1 MKNLLFITLA
11 FISFQNLSF
20 ANTLE
25 WGDLETNSRYLLN
38 QTITFPGI
46 AEFKIGDKFDVL
58 DSINESGPVMY
69 YQMHL
74 VNCQN
79 PDLTADMILVNP
91 SPNDTTRDRSVGI
104 QLEAGCNLGI
114 FLEPRDFYSPSLF
127 DE

>member
-1 MKNLLFITLA
+1 MKSLILSALV

-38 QTITFPGI
+38 KKITFPGI
-46 AEFKIGDKFDVL
+46 AVFNIGDKFDVL
-58 DSINESGPVMY
+58 DTISEDGPVIY

-74 VNCQN
+74 VDCKN
-79 PDLTADMILVNP
+79 PDLTAEMILVNP
-91 SPNDTTRDRSVGI
+91 SPNDTRDRSVGV

-114 FLEPRDFYSPSLF
+114 YLEPRDFYSPSLF